1 MIDRYSRPGMAA
13 IWSLENKY
21 KTWLEVEILAAE
33 AWAELG
39 AIPKKAAEDI
49 RVRAAFEPERIAEIE
64 EKTRHDVIAFLT
76 NAGEHVGPSAR
87 YLHWGLTSS
96 DMLDTANAVLFKQA
110 VEIIIDDVDALMD
123 VIKRRAFEHRD
134 TVMIGRS
141 HGIHAEPITFGLKL
155 AIWYDEMRRNR
166 RRLEN
171 AKETISY
178 GKISGAVGTFAHVD
192 PRVESYVCE
201 HLGLK
206 PAPASNQIIQRD
218 RYAEVFCALAV
229 LASSIEKIAT
239 EVRHLQRTEVLE
251 AEEYFRPGQKGSS
264 AMPHKRNPILSENLC
279 GLARLIRSY
288 AIPALENVTLW
299 HERDISHSSVE
310 RVIGPDAFI
319 GTDFILGRLTGI
331 LDHLIVYPDR
341 MEHNLSM
348 LKGLIFSQ
356 QVLLTLT
363 QKGVSREE
371 SYRIVQK
378 RAMEVW
384 EGNGTFKERLLEDQ
398 DLTKYLT
405 LEEIEA
411 IFDINYHLKH
421 VKTIFERVFGV
432 KGKYKNHERQ
442 STKCTG
448 QGASHAAAGRR
459 GCRTG
464 RS

>member
-1 MIDRYSRPGMAA
+1 MENGIIGIFFMIDRYSRPGMAA
-13 IWSLENKY
+13 IWTLENKY

-39 AIPKKAAEDI
+39 AVPKKAAEDI
-49 RVRAAFEPERIAEIE
+49 RIKAAFDPERIAEIE

-76 NAGEHVGPSAR
+76 NVAEYVGPSAR

-96 DMLDTANAVLFKQA
+96 DMLDTANAVIFKQA
-110 VEIIIDDVDALMD
+110 MEIIIDDVNALMD
-123 VIKRRAFEHRD
+123 VIKKRALEHRD

-155 AIWYDEMRRNR
+155 AIWYDEMQRNR

-178 GKISGAVGTFAHVD
+178 GKISGAVGTFAHAD

-201 HLGLK
+201 HLSLK

-279 GLARLIRSY
+279 GLARLVRSY

-310 RVIGPDAFI
+310 RVTGPDAFI

-341 MEHNLSM
+341 MEHNLNM

-371 SYRIVQK
+371 SYGIVQK
-378 RAMEVW
+378 QAMEVW
-384 EGNGTFKERLLEDQ
+384 EGNGTFKERLLADQ
-398 DLTKYLT
+398 DLAKYLAP
-405 LEEIEA
+405 EEIEA

-421 VKTIFERVFGV
+421 VKTIFERVFGAD
-432 KGKYKNHERQ
+432 Q
-442 STKCTG
+442 
-448 QGASHAAAGRR
+448 
-459 GCRTG
+459 
-464 RS
+464 

>member
-1 MIDRYSRPGMAA
+1 MTA
-13 IWSLENKY
+13 IWTLENKY

-39 AIPKKAAEDI
+39 VIPKEAAEDI
-49 RVRAAFEPERIAEIE
+49 RARAAFEPERIAEIE

-76 NAGEHVGPSAR
+76 NVGEHIGPSAR

-96 DMLDTANAVLFKQA
+96 DMLDTAMAVLFRQA
-110 VEIIIDDVDALMD
+110 MGIILDDVDLLMD

-155 AIWYDEMRRNR
+155 AIWYDEMQRNR
-166 RRLEN
+166 RRLKN

-192 PRVESYVCE
+192 PRVEFYVCE

-229 LASSIEKIAT
+229 LASSVEKMVT

-288 AIPALENVTLW
+288 VIPALENVTLW

-319 GTDFILGRLTGI
+319 VTDFILGRLTGI

-341 MEHNLSM
+341 MEHNLNM

-356 QVLLTLT
+356 QVLLILT

-384 EGNGTFKERLLEDQ
+384 EGTGTFKERLMADQ
-398 DLTKYLT
+398 DLAKYLAP
-405 LEEIEA
+405 EEIEA
-411 IFDINYHLKH
+411 VFDINYHLKH
-421 VKTIFERVFGV
+421 VKTIFERVFGA
-432 KGKYKNHERQ
+432 E
-442 STKCTG
+442 
-448 QGASHAAAGRR
+448 
-459 GCRTG
+459 
-464 RS
+464 

>member
-13 IWSLENKY
+13 IWTLENKY

-33 AWAELG
+33 AWAEIG
-39 AIPKKAAEDI
+39 AIPRKAAEDI
-49 RVRAAFEPERIAEIE
+49 RKSAAFETERVAEIE

-76 NAGEHVGPSAR
+76 NVAEHIGPSAR

-96 DMLDTANAVLFKQA
+96 DMLDTASAVIFKQA
-110 VEIIIDDVDALMD
+110 LEIIIDDVDALLD

-134 TVMIGRS
+134 TVMVGRS

-155 AIWYDEMRRNR
+155 AIWFDEMRRNR

-171 AKETISY
+171 AKETISC
-178 GKISGAVGTFAHVD
+178 GKLSGAVGTFAHAD
-192 PRVESYVCE
+192 PWIESYVCE

-206 PAPASNQIIQRD
+206 PAPASSQIIQRD

-229 LASSIEKIAT
+229 LASSVEKIAT

-264 AMPHKRNPILSENLC
+264 AMPHKRNPVLSENLC
-279 GLARLIRSY
+279 GLARLVRSY
-288 AIPALENVTLW
+288 TIPALENVTLW

-310 RVIGPDAFI
+310 RVTGPDAFI
-319 GTDFILGRLTGI
+319 GTDFMLSRLTGI
-331 LDHLIVYPDR
+331 LDNLIVYPAR
-341 MEHNLSM
+341 MEHNLNM
-348 LKGLIFSQ
+348 LKGLVFSQ

-378 RAMEVW
+378 QAMEVW
-384 EGNGTFKERLLEDQ
+384 EGNGTFKERLLADQ

-405 LEEIEA
+405 PKEIEA
-411 IFDINYHLKH
+411 IFNINYHLKH
-421 VKTIFERVFGV
+421 VHTIFERVFG
-432 KGKYKNHERQ
+432 GE
-442 STKCTG
+442 
-448 QGASHAAAGRR
+448 
-459 GCRTG
+459 
-464 RS
+464 

>member
-13 IWSLENKY
+13 IWTLENKY

-39 AIPKKAAEDI
+39 AIPKEAAEDI
-49 RVRAAFEPERIAEIE
+49 RTRAAFDPERIARIE

-76 NAGEHVGPSAR
+76 NVAEYIGPSAR

-110 VEIIIDDVDALMD
+110 MEIIIDDVNTLMD
-123 VIKRRAFEHRD
+123 VIKRRAFEHKD

-155 AIWYDEMRRNR
+155 VIWYDEMRRDR

-192 PRVESYVCE
+192 PRVESFVCE

-251 AEEYFRPGQKGSS
+251 AEEYFRQGQKGSS

-279 GLARLIRSY
+279 GLARLVRSY
-288 AIPALENVTLW
+288 AIPSLENITLW

-341 MEHNLSM
+341 MKHNLNM

-363 QKGVSREE
+363 QKGVSREK
-371 SYRIVQK
+371 SYSIVQ
-378 RAMEVW
+378 RQAMEVW
-384 EGNGTFKERLLEDQ
+384 KGNGTFKERLLADQ
-398 DLTKYLT
+398 DLAKYLAP
-405 LEEIEA
+405 EEIEA

-421 VKTIFERVFGV
+421 VKTIFERVFGI
-432 KGKYKNHERQ
+432 EQ
-442 STKCTG
+442 
-448 QGASHAAAGRR
+448 
-459 GCRTG
+459 
-464 RS
+464 